1 MSVRC
6 EPPEGLRDQP
16 GFHYVRV
23 NRAEVVMAWE
33 TYAPG
38 QDWRWRSWGRS
49 VAPDSET
56 ARAWTYICP
65 VPTPA
70 EIAAQADAI
79 ERFEEDVMLFGRG
92 YLSGKKEGVVR
103 QVSPLAVPAER
114 AAPPMTALL
123 PCPFC
128 GGRGLYSTSQEGAFV
143 MCGRCDGRSQTHLRE
158 TPAKILAASWNR
170 RAVPPCPAAPGV
182 SGGLQHDPQPPV
194 AAGGKDVPDAPG
206 QDDAAV

>member
-114 AAPPMTALL
+114 AAPPDDAYA
-123 PCPFC
+123 
-128 GGRGLYSTSQEGAFV
+128 RGYRDGQVAMREETVGAV
-143 MCGRCDGRSQTHLRE
+143 
-158 TPAKILAASWNR
+158 I
-170 RAVPPCPAAPGV
+170 RAVRYFEEANSAINSIRALPIKEP
-182 SGGLQHDPQPPV
+182 
-194 AAGGKDVPDAPG
+194 KT
-206 QDDAAV
+206 